1 MNDFKFSIFNK
12 WNFKLES
19 KICYIKFLLDLYRFR
34 FI

>member
-19 KICYIKFLLDLYRFR
+19 KIFRIEFFYKIYIDD
-34 FI
+34 